1 MNTDR
6 IKEIQEETAYPES
19 VSVQQALLK
28 VWNETAQEFNLT
40 HEDRLKRSFWNI
52 FKSKQ
57 EKEKIKE
64 KSLQEQLE
72 DFTKKYSNY
81 FNSYAFDGKHIVIY
95 REPEIKDGKIILNYI
110 NKNTAKGYQNYAEL
124 WLFQLQ
130 YGEEFMK
137 QHRNAF
143 INLKDEFEKLGL
155 KLEKVEI

>member
-1 MNTDR
+1 M
-6 IKEIQEETAYPES
+6 I
-19 VSVQQALLK
+19 
-28 VWNETAQEFNLT
+28 
-40 HEDRLKRSFWNI
+40 WNI

-81 FNSYAFDGKHIVIY
+81 FNSYAFNGKHIVIY
-95 REPEIKDGKIILNYI
+95 KEPEIKDGKIILNYI

-155 KLEKVEI
+155 KLEKVEL